1 MEFPHRHVGP
11 VTNVYSLSETSTIN
25 KADIRGVRLRNDRA
39 GLSKKKQGDK
49 QGYSAEAAA
58 RFWGRRLESTDPL
71 AAVLTYNAPA
81 AVNRA
86 YDQWES
92 RSLEKLLPRSMGSK
106 RALDI
111 GCGVGRITAVLASRG
126 AAVTAVDISPAM
138 LAACRRRLH
147 RRGLSAGVTLVERSA
162 DDLDL
167 RSRFDV
173 ITCFGLLEHLPERP
187 RRECLR
193 QALGLL
199 KSRGRM
205 FVVVNND
212 RNVLLADRYSMTRQR
227 RDGYFVGLVG
237 INWLRR
243 RCLRAGFQV
252 DLRAANPFYALLHY
266 HLLPNRKRLDVSERQ
281 LGHLARL
288 AVEADLAHPL
298 DGPSPQHLASHFL
311 VEIKR

>member
-1 MEFPHRHVGP
+1 M
-11 VTNVYSLSETSTIN
+11 TSVYSISETPTIN
-25 KADIRGVRLRNDRA
+25 NARIRGVRLWSVRVVMN
-39 GLSKKKQGDK
+39 KKKHGDK
-49 QGYSAEAAA
+49 QGYSPEAAA

-92 RSLEKLLPRSMGSK
+92 RSLERLLPRSMGSK

-111 GCGVGRITAVLASRG
+111 GCGVGRITTVLASRG

-147 RRGLSAGVTLVERSA
+147 RRGLADEVTLVERSA
-162 DDLDL
+162 DALEFE
-167 RSRFDV
+167 SRFDAV
-173 ITCFGLLEHLPERP
+173 TCFGLLEHLPERP

-205 FVVVNND
+205 FVVVNNH
-212 RNVLLADRYSMTRQR
+212 RNVLLADRYSMTKQR

-237 INWLRR
+237 IDWLRR
-243 RCLRAGFQV
+243 RCLQQGFRM